1 MAAKN
6 KTGRFGLTT
15 FTPNSTVFSANDW
28 HNSEDSTKR
37 GHTEFLMMF
46 DRLIDRKTVRGTE
59 SAAIMF
65 FFPPLSNFPLSSKKK
80 RGSTNLAL
88 FFTIRICYFIPSRSS
103 EADTQTRGRS
113 LLRNIRIQLVGFQV
127 WISIPGEILKI
138 RKPFSRWRRSTR
150 INSFPFVRLF
160 SIRESFLENRK
171 WSSSL
176 QGFRML

>member
-1 MAAKN
+1 MTIGKSTEIDPSYMAAKN

-46 DRLIDRKTVRGTE
+46 DRLIGRKTVRGTE

-80 RGSTNLAL
+80 EEAQ
-88 FFTIRICYFIPSRSS
+88 ISRY
-103 EADTQTRGRS
+103 
-113 LLRNIRIQLVGFQV
+113 
-127 WISIPGEILKI
+127 
-138 RKPFSRWRRSTR
+138 
-150 INSFPFVRLF
+150 
-160 SIRESFLENRK
+160 
-171 WSSSL
+171 SL
-176 QGFRML
+176 QYEYVISSRRDRAKQTHKRVEEAC